1 MFFEDPYLKVFEKQ
15 SVKKEEVAMD
25 FELDEKQREFQK
37 KVREVYEKEVS
48 PLIVEYE
55 GKEAFP
61 TFLFRTLGAMG
72 LLCLRCPKEYGGPG
86 LDKVYEC
93 ISTEE
98 LNRICAGMGAGIMV
112 QGGLATDPILHFGSN
127 DLKRKYLSPAVRGEK
142 IGAFALTEPDA
153 GSDASGIRTTAVKY
167 ENGYRLNGT
176 KTFIT
181 NGTICDFVTV
191 AAYTDP
197 NRRGT
202 GINLFVVERGDPGFS
217 VIKKLE
223 KLGNHSADTAE
234 LAFDD
239 CYVSK
244 ERMLGDLEGGGLE
257 QLEETLKSGRITYG
271 ARSTGIGQATFDA
284 ILSYVKKSQR
294 HGEPMRRS
302 QAIRFILAEMAMSI
316 EVMRNTTYRGAWL
329 FDRGIASMKDASIVK
344 LFCTE
349 SVQRIVQKAI
359 AIQKNLG
366 MMVENPIQRFLRD
379 ARLLK
384 IPEGTSE
391 IHHLVIARE
400 LGL

>member
-1 MFFEDPYLKVFEKQ
+1 MFFELNENQKG
-15 SVKKEEVAMD
+15 
-25 FELDEKQREFQK
+25 FQK
-37 KVREVYEKEVS
+37 KVREVYEREVS
-48 PLIVEYE
+48 PLVEEYE
-55 GKEAFP
+55 RKETFP
-61 TFLFRTLGAMG
+61 VQLFRILGAEH
-72 LLCLRCPKEYGGPG
+72 LLCLRCPKEYDGPG
-86 LDKVYEC
+86 LDKISEC

-98 LNRICAGMGAGIMV
+98 LNRVCVGIGAGVMV
-112 QGGLATDPILHFGSN
+112 QGGLATDPILHFGSE

-153 GSDASGIRTTAVKY
+153 GSDASGIRTTAVKQGD
-167 ENGYRLNGT
+167 GYRINGS

-181 NGTICDFVTV
+181 NGTICDFLTV

-197 NRRGT
+197 TKRGT
-202 GINLFVVERGDPGFS
+202 GINLFVVSRDDSGFS

-223 KLGNHSADTAE
+223 KLGNHSSDTAE

-239 CYVSK
+239 CYVPK
-244 ERMLGDLEGGGLE
+244 ERMIGEQEGGGLE

-271 ARSTGIGQATFDA
+271 ARSTGVGQATFEA
-284 ILSYVKKSQR
+284 ILSYVKGGQR
-294 HGEPMRRS
+294 QGEPLRRS
-302 QAIRFILAEMAMSI
+302 QAIRFILAEMAMTI
-316 EVMRNTTYRGAWL
+316 EAMRYMTYRGAWL
-329 FDRGIASMKDASIVK
+329 FDQGIATMKDASIVK

-349 SVQRIVQKAI
+349 SVQKIVQKAM
-359 AIQKNLG
+359 AIQKNAGLI
-366 MMVENPIQRFLRD
+366 MENPVQRFLRD